1 MGAQATLA
9 QAHPL
14 QFGEVARYGG
24 SNESSNETSDE
35 ACDEGSDE
43 SSNETSDEGCDES
56 QEGHEGEQ
64 DRKGQEGPGSRVSR
78 QQGED
83 RQWHDQGQAGGEQE
97 WQDCGQGGLG
107 ALQEGIRSEPAEEVD
122 GGMQGGA
129 KGAQH
134 QGLRP
139 LRRQDCPGEGA
150 VRQDQKHPCGKMIV
164 GAKASKPLSL
174 VVMLQGVRAASFS
187 GRLMKSVCV
196 MGAPT

>member
-1 MGAQATLA
+1 MG
-9 QAHPL
+9 
-14 QFGEVARYGG
+14 
-24 SNESSNETSDE
+24 

-43 SSNETSDEGCDES
+43 SSNETSDEGCDAS
-56 QEGHEGEQ
+56 QEGFRG
-64 DRKGQEGPGSRVSR
+64 
-78 QQGED
+78 
-83 RQWHDQGQAGGEQE
+83 
-97 WQDCGQGGLG
+97 
-107 ALQEGIRSEPAEEVD
+107 EPAEEVEGD
-122 GGMQGGA
+122 MQGGA

-164 GAKASKPLSL
+164 DAKAFKPLSL

-196 MGAPT
+196 MGAPK

>member
-1 MGAQATLA
+1 MGSD
-9 QAHPL
+9 
-14 QFGEVARYGG
+14 EVHEG
-24 SNESSNETSDE
+24 DE
-35 ACDEGSDE
+35 ACNEGSDE
-43 SSNETSDEGCDES
+43 SSNET

-64 DRKGQEGPGSRVSR
+64 DRNGQEGPGSRISR

-83 RQWHDQGQAGGEQE
+83 RWWHDQGQAGEEQD

-107 ALQEGIRSEPAEEVD
+107 AGQEGLRGEPAEEVD

-129 KGAQH
+129 KGAQNH
-134 QGLRP
+134 GLRP

-150 VRQDQKHPCGKMIV
+150 VRQDQKHPCGKMSV

-174 VVMLQGVRAASFS
+174 VVMLQGVRAASLS

-196 MGAPT
+196 MGAPTFK